1 MNNLATTTC
10 KLMQNQEKESG
21 MKVKKVF
28 LSIMLFAI
36 CFVAAFGSNAI
47 SGFAKARQKINR
59 TKSPNTVIS
68 SQEGYYKALKRHL
81 YKMDKNFT
89 INTTVRLDNELRK
102 NNWKKW
108 YKIFDKLDADHRI
121 KNMRYDMEYDHIQSY
136 YNHVRHA
143 FSFKYSVSSK
153 DLNRYYKFIKK
164 WTRKHIDSKMT
175 DEEKVRGIHDYI
187 VSKCNYSYGDKG
199 KEWFK
204 KSRKN
209 ASNAKLGK
217 FSVYTPLAMVFKNG
231 GVCDAYSR
239 LFYDMAKKAGL
250 KVKYIVGKID
260 NGGLHAWNLVK
271 VEGKWCHIDVT
282 WDDNNTGAED
292 YDYEYYL
299 KSDEYMREK
308 QHSWNKKSY
317 PKCRESYEIED
328 EDDEEDYEEDE
339 DETDGEED
347 DILVPAP
354 SSVINGDGNVEKP
367 FPGSADPVNSNVI
380 DNIGTGIN
388 YFDGYGEYNDTTENY
403 DDLDGLTESPD
414 EYPAIKG
421 TVDID
426 DVVDGTVDID

>member
-10 KLMQNQEKESG
+10 ELMQNQEKENG

-47 SGFAKARQKINR
+47 SGFAKVRQKSNH

-68 SQEGYYKALKRHL
+68 SQKGYYKALKRHL
-81 YKMDKNFT
+81 YKMDKKFT

-121 KNMRYDMEYDHIQSY
+121 KNMCYDMEYDHIQSY

-153 DLNRYYKFIKK
+153 DLNRYYKFINK

-175 DEEKVRGIHDYI
+175 DEEKVRNIHDYI

-260 NGGLHAWNLVK
+260 NSGLHAWNLVK
-271 VEGKWCHIDVT
+271 VEGKWYNIDVT
-282 WDDNNTGAED
+282 WDDNNAGAED

-308 QHSWNKKSY
+308 QHSWNKKFY

-328 EDDEEDYEEDE
+328 EDEDYDVDDETTEDE
-339 DETDGEED
+339 D
-347 DILVPAP
+347 DIFISPP
-354 SSVINGDGNVEKP
+354 GNVINGYDNVEKP
-367 FPGSADPVNSNVI
+367 IPGSTDPVNSNVI

-388 YFDGYGEYNDTTENY
+388 SFDDYSEYKGSIESY
-403 DDLDGLTESPD
+403 DDLDGLTESPG
-414 EYPAIKG
+414 EYHTING
-421 TVDID
+421 IVDID

>member
-10 KLMQNQEKESG
+10 KLTQNQEKESG

-121 KNMRYDMEYDHIQSY
+121 KNMCYDLKYDHIQPY

-164 WTRKHIDSKMT
+164 WTRKYIDSEMT

-260 NGGLHAWNLVK
+260 NSGLHAWNLVK
-271 VEGKWCHIDVT
+271 VEGKWHHIDVT
-282 WDDNNTGAED
+282 WDDNNAGAED

-328 EDDEEDYEEDE
+328 EDEDYDVDDETTEDE
-339 DETDGEED
+339 D
-347 DILVPAP
+347 DIFISPP
-354 SSVINGDGNVEKP
+354 GNVINGYDNVEKP
-367 FPGSADPVNSNVI
+367 IPGSTDPVNSNVI

-388 YFDGYGEYNDTTENY
+388 SFDDYSEYKGSIESY

-426 DVVDGTVDID
+426 DVVKGTVDID

>member
-10 KLMQNQEKESG
+10 KLMQNQEKENG

-28 LSIMLFAI
+28 LSIMLFAV
-36 CFVAAFGSNAI
+36 CFVAAFGSNVT
-47 SGFAKARQKINR
+47 SGFAKVGHKANY
-59 TKSPNTVIS
+59 TKSRNVVIS
-68 SQEGYYKALKRHL
+68 SYKGFYNALKKHL

-89 INTTVRLDNELRK
+89 IKTTLGLDRELRK
-102 NNWKKW
+102 NQWKKW
-108 YKIFDKLDADHRI
+108 NKIFDKLDADHRI
-121 KNMRYDMEYDHIQSY
+121 NNMRYDTKGSYIITY
-136 YNHVRHA
+136 YNHA
-143 FSFKYSVSSK
+143 KYVYTVKYDVSSK
-153 DLNRYYKFIKK
+153 DLKRYYKFIKK
-164 WTRKHIDSKMT
+164 WTRKHIDSEMT

-187 VSKCNYSYGDKG
+187 VSKCNYSYGEKG
-199 KEWFK
+199 EKWFK

-250 KVKYIVGKID
+250 KVKYIVGNIY

-271 VEGKWCHIDVT
+271 VEGKWYHIDVT
-282 WDDNNTGAED
+282 WDDNNAGAED

-347 DILVPAP
+347 D
-354 SSVINGDGNVEKP
+354 
-367 FPGSADPVNSNVI
+367 
-380 DNIGTGIN
+380 
-388 YFDGYGEYNDTTENY
+388 
-403 DDLDGLTESPD
+403 LDGLTESPD

-426 DVVDGTVDID
+426 DVVKGTVDID